1 MKFKITV
8 LFFILLTSALSQNIR
23 NNPASNHGNKF
34 EQLSFILPT
43 PNGFR
48 NASGAP
54 GHAYWQQ
61 RADYLID
68 VTLDEDHRSIS
79 GSEKIIYYNNSPD
92 ALEYLWLQL
101 DENQHHPDNPYARID
116 EIRIPPG
123 YATEGFLNQVE
134 LKEHLKGYG
143 VEINEVKNG
152 NGNPLPYTI
161 HHTMMRVDLNE
172 PIKPKSTYTLHIKWK
187 FRLVNRLTIG
197 GRCGYEFFPEDSNDV
212 YMITQWYPRMCVYSD
227 FQGWQHKQFT
237 GRGEFALTFGN
248 FTVNINVPA
257 DHVVCA
263 TGECVNLKSLLTPTQ
278 LARYEKSKKA
288 GDVMEIITKEEAELN
303 EKRSEKSKS
312 YRTWKYV
319 AENVRDFAFGSSRK
333 FIWDAMGV
341 KVGKKDVMCMSY
353 YPKEAY
359 GLYRKYSTKVVAHTI
374 KTYSKYTIDYPYPVA
389 ISCEASSGM
398 EYPMI
403 SFNYGRTRKDGT
415 YSESLK
421 NGMIGVIIHE
431 VGHNFFPM
439 IINSDER
446 QWSWMDEG
454 LNTFVQYLTEME
466 WDENYP
472 NYRGPAFRITDYMRL
487 PKEFLEPIMTN
498 SENIINFGANAYGK
512 PATALNIL
520 RESIMGRKLFDFAF
534 KTYCKRWAFKHPE
547 PADFFRT
554 MEDAS
559 GYDLDWFWRGWFFD
573 IEPVDIA
580 IDTVRCFKVEKG
592 IKKSEKMDSAFIP
605 PKIPNIHHISLLRN
619 REAGIVPLVEKDTS
633 LRDFYY
639 HYKNLKK
646 TFAGFS
652 TKPVLIPFNEKENF
666 TYQDGYLYEITFKNK
681 GGLPMPI
688 FIQWVYSDG
697 SIELEKEHEYVWRK
711 NEYEFV
717 KTYYKKKKVKAIIL
731 DPYRETADV
740 DETNNTWNCVQ
751 NPQPYEIYHDIQQD
765 KRFNQEEFNPMKFF
779 EKK

>member
-1 MKFKITV
+1 MN
-8 LFFILLTSALSQNIR
+8 LHRGAILICCFHFALAQNIK

-34 EQLSFILPT
+34 EQLGFILPT
-43 PNGFR
+43 PNSFR

-61 RADYLID
+61 RADYIID
-68 VTLDEDHRSIS
+68 VTLDEKERMIK
-79 GSEKIIYYNNSPD
+79 GKERIIYFNQSPD
-92 ALEYLWLQL
+92 ALDYLWLQL
-101 DENQHHPDNPYARID
+101 DENQHHPDNPYAQID

-123 YATEGFLNQVE
+123 YAQENFLEALQ
-134 LKEHLKGYG
+134 LKERLKGYG
-143 VEINEVKNG
+143 VQILEVKDAQ
-152 NGNPLPYTI
+152 GNPLPYTI
-161 HHTMMRVDLNE
+161 HHTMMRIDL
-172 PIKPKSTYTLHIKWK
+172 PRPLKPKSTYTFEISWQ
-187 FRLVNRLTIG
+187 FRMVDRLTIG

-212 YMITQWYPRMCVYSD
+212 YMVTQWYPRMCVYSD

-248 FTVNINVPA
+248 FTVNITVPS
-257 DHVVCA
+257 DHAVCA
-263 TGECVNLKSLLTPTQ
+263 TGECMNLPSLLNPTQ
-278 LARYEKSKKA
+278 YQRYLDAKNKES
-288 GDVMEIITKEEAELN
+288 VVEIITLDEAKEK
-303 EKRSEKSKS
+303 EKRKDALKAPK
-312 YRTWKYV
+312 TWKFV
-319 AENVRDFAFGSSRK
+319 AKNVRDFAFGSSRK
-333 FIWDAMGV
+333 FIWDAMAVRLGNRN
-341 KVGKKDVMCMSY
+341 VMCMSF

-415 YSESLK
+415 YSEALK

-472 NYRGPAFRITDYMRL
+472 NARGPAFKITDYMRL

-498 SENIINFGANAYGK
+498 SENIIHFGHNAYSK

-534 KTYCKRWAFKHPE
+534 KTYCRRWAFKHPE

-559 GYDLDWFWRGWFFD
+559 GYDLDWFWRGWFYD

-580 IDTVRCFKVEKG
+580 IDTVRCYRVEKG
-592 IKKSEKMDSAFIP
+592 ERKLEKTDSAFVP
-605 PKIPNIHHISLLRN
+605 GRIPNIHHISLLRN
-619 REAGIVPLVEKDTS
+619 REEGIIPLVEKDTS

-639 HYKNLKK
+639 SYKNYQKI
-646 TFAGFS
+646 FAGFS
-652 TKPVLIPFNEKENF
+652 TKPVLLPFDSKEPF
-666 TYQDGYLYEITFKNK
+666 KYKDGYLYEITFKNK

-688 FIQWVYSDG
+688 FIQWIYSDG
-697 SIELEKEHEYVWRK
+697 TMDLEKEHEYVWRK
-711 NEYEFV
+711 NEHTFV
-717 KTYYKKKKVKAIIL
+717 KTYYKKKKVKAIII
-731 DPYRETADV
+731 DPYRETADI
-740 DETNNTWNCVQ
+740 DESNNTWNC
-751 NPQPYEIYHDIQQD
+751 NLQPPAFEIYQNIKEE
-765 KRFNQEEFNPMKFF
+765 KRFNQEEFNPMKFYQ
-779 EKK
+779 KK